1 MSITPT
7 GGWDDPTRRDDSPA
21 SVGGWTRG
29 SQPSSAPR
37 SSYLTCKV
45 CDSGTLRSKSVF
57 RMSGPV
63 VAIGFILL
71 VPSVIG
77 VTFSALTLLGFNA
90 VLTGVESGT
99 NASESISRPYQS
111 DFDAGFRKSCAA
123 TARRNSQ
130 AMGTYA
136 SQGLVEQ
143 FCECS
148 MASFKETGSTTIA
161 AQTCVEKMNYGTLEP
176 LSPNVDAFY
185 SSDTPRRA
193 SVAPIANLGVRVF
206 GSGFIIAVG
215 IASFVGGL
223 LGWLLVMRKRVLQC
237 DVCGAVVNAS

>member
-7 GGWDDPTRRDDSPA
+7 GGWGNPPRQDDSPA

-37 SSYLTCKV
+37 SSYLSCKV
-45 CDSGTLRSKSVF
+45 CDRGTLSSKTVF

-71 VPSVIG
+71 IPSILGIG
-77 VTFSALTLLGFNA
+77 FSALTLLGFNA
-90 VLTGVESGT
+90 VLTGAESGT
-99 NASESISRPYQS
+99 NANDVTRPYQS
-111 DFDAGFRKSCAA
+111 EFDASFRKSCAA
-123 TARRNSQ
+123 RVRLNSQ
-130 AMGTYA
+130 EMGTYT
-136 SQGLVEQ
+136 SQQTVEQ
-143 FCECS
+143 VCECS
-148 MASFKETGSTTIA
+148 LSAFKETGSATLA
-161 AQTCVEKMNYGTLEP
+161 SQTCSQKITEGTLEP
-176 LSPNVDAFY
+176 LSPNVDEFY
-185 SSDTPRRA
+185 LSDIPRRA
-193 SVAPIANLGVRVF
+193 SVAPDASLGIARVF
-206 GSGFIIAVG
+206 GSGFIIFIG

>member
-1 MSITPT
+1 MSITPP
-7 GGWDDPTRRDDSPA
+7 GGWGDPPQRDDSRA

-29 SQPSSAPR
+29 SQPSSMPR

-45 CDSGTLRSKSVF
+45 CDSGTLKSKTVF

-71 VPSVIG
+71 VPSILG
-77 VTFSALTLLGFNA
+77 VAFSALTLLGFNA

-99 NASESISRPYQS
+99 NASESIGRPVQS
-111 DFDAGFRKSCAA
+111 DDDASY
-123 TARRNSQ
+123 RNSCV
-130 AMGTYA
+130 A
-136 SQGLVEQ
+136 SLRQKTQEAGYYISQQVTEQ
-143 FCECS
+143 YCECTLS
-148 MASFKETGSTTIA
+148 KFKETGSMTIA
-161 AQTCVEKMNYGTLEP
+161 SNTCADQLTEGTLEP

-185 SSDTPRRA
+185 SNDTPRRA
-193 SVAPIANLGVRVF
+193 SVAPTANLGVRVF
-206 GSGFIIAVG
+206 GSGFIIAIG

>member
-7 GGWDDPTRRDDSPA
+7 GGWGDPPRRDDSPA

-29 SQPSSAPR
+29 SQPSSMPR

-71 VPSVIG
+71 VPSIIG

-90 VLTGVESGT
+90 LLTGVESGT

-111 DFDAGFRKSCAA
+111 DFDANFRKSCAA
-123 TARRNSQ
+123 SFTRKTQEAGYYQ
-130 AMGTYA
+130 TPQVA
-136 SQGLVEQ
+136 EQ
-143 FCECS
+143 ICECS
-148 MASFKETGSTTIA
+148 LSTLKATGSMMIASNTCSDKLADGTI
-161 AQTCVEKMNYGTLEP
+161 EP
-176 LSPNVDAFY
+176 LSPGVDAFY

-193 SVAPIANLGVRVF
+193 SVTPIASLGLRVF
-206 GSGFIIAVG
+206 GSGFVIAIG
-215 IASFVGGL
+215 ISSFVGGL

-237 DVCGAVVNAS
+237 DACGAVVNAS

>member
-7 GGWDDPTRRDDSPA
+7 GGWGGTPRRDDSPA

-29 SQPSSAPR
+29 SQPSSMPR
-37 SSYLTCKV
+37 SSYLTCKI
-45 CDSGTLRSKSVF
+45 CDSGTLRSKTVF

-71 VPSVIG
+71 VPSILG
-77 VTFSALTLLGFNA
+77 VAFSALTLLGFNS

-99 NASESISRPYQS
+99 NASESIGRPVQS
-111 DFDAGFRKSCAA
+111 DFDASFRKSCAMSL
-123 TARRNSQ
+123 RQKSQ
-130 AMGTYA
+130 EAGYYP
-136 SQGLVEQ
+136 SQQTVEGV
-143 FCECS
+143 CECS
-148 MASFKETGSTTIA
+148 LASFKETGSMTIA
-161 AQTCVEKMNYGTLEP
+161 SNTCADKLTDGTLEP

-193 SVAPIANLGVRVF
+193 SVAPIASLGARVI
-206 GSGFIIAVG
+206 GSGFLIAIG